1 MNLPDKSVIYSFLEK
16 NNIDS
21 GNAKAFYHFTG
32 ASGYLIYNNL
42 LTPAEHYNSSDQLL
56 ASSFPGI
63 SVGQTDSIQTTSAGV
78 GDKYGVFDSSGAVKI
93 AADIDYEGWT
103 VFMHIEEVTASSPQS
118 SLVRDRSRV
127 LFSTM
132 LSSTDTSGF
141 NVGLNGANRLYFEY
155 PTGYTQTLKAMTLP
169 QEVGTNILFSAS
181 MTPSSGVL
189 ELSIHDIPNKKN
201 HIKTFRGLTKPSE
214 SDQTLS
220 ELKHSNNWHIG
231 NFKTPGGASHTG
243 YSGKVDS
250 FLLISGYVGEDSRND
265 IARTYFMSSYSEEQ
279 EVETSVTSLAKST
292 YPYINPTGFIV
303 SGIASTGYSV
313 LETLTDPNEASVAV
327 YSSTPVSGKITGNVL
342 EYHTSN
348 QQVTTKI
355 TELQEA
361 VETFRSESIQGACLS
376 TVAFIADNTTSD
388 DDIEIY
394 SYLTGTSSHN
404 LRPSYVAGDNVYQI
418 DSDHTGEKI
427 NLYRNGLLQSEQS
440 QNLNP
445 DGFDL
450 NYVSHTT
457 TGYFEV
463 GADYGIV
470 SGQKYYVDF
479 SYDYVSGGA
488 GAGSVGVGAGC
499 LGVGD
504 SMAVV
509 TGNNP
514 TEFGNEFGNVGGVG
528 QHTIK
533 TSGYV
538 TASRDSL
545 TILHSGTTNTL
556 GNNKTKVDIRLA
568 YDSDYLVTD
577 DKAINPEVY
586 PSTPGGS
593 SVSSDFDSES
603 DVFVYDKIDNN
614 NQSKYFVYTGQ
625 TRTNGL
631 YGKRSNGQL
640 DLQGYY
646 IGEVGVNSD
655 SGIAYDAYLNGQ
667 KLISGEEYSLVSQH
681 NTPEIIRFDTTKFDS
696 TGLIQ
701 MAPLTSGTKLF
712 NRDRENG
719 TNRSV
724 DTVFEIVGEQVW
736 KNGQRQVKE
745 EDYTLVSQSSLLRA
759 GKVLPVQSGSL
770 VYSTTGKAGRIGFG
784 IV

>member
-56 ASSFPGI
+56 ASSLPGI
-63 SVGQTDSIQTTSAGV
+63 SVGETDNIQTTSAGV
-78 GDKYGVFDSSGAVKI
+78 GDNYGVFDSSGAVKI
-93 AADIDYEGWT
+93 GADIDYDGWT

-118 SLVRDRSRV
+118 SLVRDRSRI
-127 LFSTM
+127 LFSSM
-132 LSSTDTSGF
+132 LSGTDTSGF

-155 PTGYTQTLKAMTLP
+155 PTGYTQTLKAVTLP

-181 MTPSSGVL
+181 MGPSSGFL
-189 ELSIHDIPNKKN
+189 ELSLHDIPNKKN
-201 HIKTFRGLTKPSE
+201 HTKAFRGLTKPS
-214 SDQTLS
+214 DQTSAFS

-231 NFKTPGGASHTG
+231 NFKTPGGTSHTG

-250 FLLISGYVGEDSRND
+250 FLLISGYMGEDSRND

-279 EVETSVTSLAKST
+279 EVETDVVSYVKGTH
-292 YPYINPTGFIV
+292 PYINPTGV
-303 SGIASTGYSV
+303 VGTGVTSNSYSA
-313 LETLTDPNEASVAV
+313 LETLTDPNDVSVTV
-327 YSSTPVSGKITGNVL
+327 YSSTPVVTDVTGSVL
-342 EYHTSN
+342 EYHASN
-348 QQVTTKI
+348 QQVTTKE
-355 TELQEA
+355 TVLQEA
-361 VETFRSESIQGACLS
+361 VETFRSESIQGACLNS
-376 TVAFIADNTTSD
+376 VAFIGDNTTSD

-450 NYVSHTT
+450 NYVSYTT

-463 GADYGIV
+463 GEDYGIV

-479 SYDYVSGGA
+479 SYDYISGGA

-528 QHTIK
+528 EYTIK

-545 TILHSGTTNTL
+545 TILHSGTANTL
-556 GNNKTKVDIRLA
+556 TNNKTKIDIRLA
-568 YDSDYLVTD
+568 YDSDYLMTD
-577 DKAINPEVY
+577 NKAINPEVY

-593 SVSSDFDSES
+593 VVSSDFDSEN

-625 TRTNGL
+625 TRANGL

-640 DLQGYY
+640 DLRGYY
-646 IGEVGVNSD
+646 IGEVGVDSD
-655 SGIAYDAYLNGQ
+655 TGVAYDAYLNGQ

-701 MAPLTSGTKLF
+701 MAPMTSGSKLF
-712 NRDRENG
+712 NRDTQDG
-719 TNRSV
+719 TDRSL
-724 DTVFEIVGEQVW
+724 DTLFEIVGEQIW

-745 EDYTLVSQSSLLRA
+745 EDYTLVSQSSLLRD
-759 GKVLPVQSGSL
+759 GKVLPVQSDSL
-770 VYSTTGKAGRIGFG
+770 VYSTTGRAGRIGFG